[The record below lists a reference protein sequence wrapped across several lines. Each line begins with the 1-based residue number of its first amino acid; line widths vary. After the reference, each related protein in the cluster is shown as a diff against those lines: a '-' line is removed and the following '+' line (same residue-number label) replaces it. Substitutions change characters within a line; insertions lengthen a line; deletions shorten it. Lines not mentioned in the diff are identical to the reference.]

1 MSRLYSAIVLALM
14 LAAFAPPVLA
24 QDAAHSPEPANIAA
38 LVQAAAKEGT
48 LEVAWGDIYGGADG
62 VRRAQDEINKKY
74 HLNLQFKYSPVAN
87 GAAFQSSAR
96 SAPGKRPAPT
106 CCFTF
111 AIRTWPRWSSRST
124 IANTC
129 PACRPT

>member
-74 HLNLQFKYSPVAN
+74 QL
-87 GAAFQSSAR
+87 
-96 SAPGKRPAPT
+96 
-106 CCFTF
+106 
-111 AIRTWPRWSSRST
+111 IRTWPRWSSRST